1 MIASPEQHPLR
12 ATACRASSRLRWLG
26 EWLQWTIALLASC
39 NALAQTADERA
50 ERAEVRELRRESIV
64 SAQERAAPRPV
75 DYRLLLGAAY
85 TDAES
90 GERRW
95 ATPFEFRARF
105 NEHKTYFKLSG
116 DGYVAS
122 SPAAEDETDSASGLA
137 NVNVGVGH
145 RLAEGWRGFV
155 GLTIPTHGEVGSKR
169 GRERVSLSYEHSF
182 SEKWSGL
189 IKAQI
194 VRFDADP
201 GPDASRYRRH
211 GLVQVVYNFEPE
223 TLALVQLERAHRPGV
238 SSASAATL
246 TYQMPIG
253 RTAGGPLLG
262 IVNYSRGLTEGVR
275 DNTIELDVCIRF

>member
-1 MIASPEQHPLR
+1 M
-12 ATACRASSRLRWLG
+12 RWP
-26 EWLQWTIALLASC
+26 
-39 NALAQTADERA
+39 RP
-50 ERAEVRELRRESIV
+50 RR
-64 SAQERAAPRPV
+64 SAQERTAPRAV

-105 NEHKTYFKLSG
+105 NDRKTYFKLSG
-116 DGYVAS
+116 DGYVVS
-122 SPAAEDETDSASGLA
+122 TPPAEDETDSASGFA
-137 NVNVGVGH
+137 NVNVGIGH
-145 RLAEGWRGFV
+145 RFAEGWRGFV
-155 GLTIPTHGEVGSKR
+155 GLAIPTHGEVGSRR
-169 GRERVSLSYEHSF
+169 GRERVMLSYERVLWD
-182 SEKWSGL
+182 KWSGL
-189 IKAQI
+189 VKAQI

-201 GPDASRYRRH
+201 QPEESRYRRH
-211 GLVQVVYNFEPE
+211 GLVQLVYSFNPE

-238 SSASAATL
+238 SSASAATF

-275 DNTIELDVCIRF
+275 DNTIELDVSLRF

>member
-1 MIASPEQHPLR
+1 M
-12 ATACRASSRLRWLG
+12 
-26 EWLQWTIALLASC
+26 
-39 NALAQTADERA
+39 
-50 ERAEVRELRRESIV
+50 RELRRDSIV
-64 SAQERAAPRPV
+64 SAQERAEPRAV

-90 GERRW
+90 EERRW

-105 NEHKTYFKLSG
+105 NDRKTYFKLSG
-116 DGYVAS
+116 DGYVVS
-122 SPAAEDETDSASGLA
+122 TPPAEDETDAASGLA
-137 NVNVGVGH
+137 NVNVGIGH

-169 GRERVSLSYEHSF
+169 GRERVSLSYEHGF
-182 SEKWSGL
+182 SKKWSGL

-201 GPDASRYRRH
+201 APDESRYRRH
-211 GLVQVVYNFEPE
+211 GLVQLVYNFNPE

-238 SSASAATL
+238 SSASAATV

-253 RTAGGPLLG
+253 KTVGGPLLG
-262 IVNYSRGLTEGVR
+262 IINYSRGLTEGLR
-275 DNTIELDVCIRF
+275 DNTIEFDVCLRF

>member
-50 ERAEVRELRRESIV
+50 ERAEVRELRRDSIV
-64 SAQERAAPRPV
+64 TAQEIAEPRPV
-75 DYRLLLGAAY
+75 NYRLLLGAAY

-105 NEHKTYFKLSG
+105 NDNKTYFKLSG
-116 DGYVAS
+116 DGYVVS
-122 SPAAEDETDSASGLA
+122 TPSAEDDTDPASGLA
-137 NVNVGVGH
+137 NVNVGIGQ

-155 GLTIPTHGEVGSKR
+155 GLTIPTHGEVGSER
-169 GRERVSLSYEHSF
+169 GRERVSLSYEHGF
-182 SEKWSGL
+182 WDKWSGL
-189 IKAQI
+189 IKAQV

-201 GPDASRYRRH
+201 APGQSRYRYH
-211 GLVQVVYNFEPE
+211 GLVHLAHNFDSE

-238 SSASAATL
+238 SSASAVTF

-253 RTAGGPLLG
+253 RTRGGPLLG
-262 IVNYSRGLTEGVR
+262 IVNYSRGLTEGLH
-275 DNTIELDVCIRF
+275 DNTIELDVCLRF